1 MQAKQNRG
9 NNNRQP
15 TPSTS
20 KQAEEVRL
28 RVDHV
33 RVSVTQPK
41 ALILNPSTL
50 INLSEG
56 LEEFIQ
62 PILPTEDSHIADLS
76 LLFNSGWLFF
86 FQTYCHNHF
95 TYPAKKSLNCKHAA
109 SSTCADDIH
118 RCGELG

>member
-86 FQTYCHNHF
+86 FSNVLSQPLHLSCKEKFELQTCSQQHM
-95 TYPAKKSLNCKHAA
+95 
-109 SSTCADDIH
+109 
-118 RCGELG
+118 RR